1 MIKRAKS
8 TIIIFILS
16 AILYAGVCSCF
27 SAPYLHGD
35 EPAGGQW
42 KTIIVGSG
50 EAIQLVPLPNASAQN
65 AEIQGLL
72 KLQDHRTSEIVKMI
86 EFWDVGATVR

>member
-1 MIKRAKS
+1 M
-8 TIIIFILS
+8 
-16 AILYAGVCSCF
+16 
-27 SAPYLHGD
+27 
-35 EPAGGQW
+35 
-42 KTIIVGSG
+42 GSG